1 MPPRFATFVLLAL
14 RRLPLRAGIWAM
26 VLPALV
32 FGPVWRQ
39 VWAADEPAFRADL
52 FNTPSVDA
60 APAVPARPLVL
71 LPPTP
76 LEDVGGPNF
85 GGPIVTDP
93 SGRLPVI
100 ELDSEAPISVAAG
113 AGATLDDPFPAPGAN
128 PKVLRAPDEPE
139 PPGPDDAIDLAP
151 EWDPFFQ
158 YSRNMPAG
166 FTGRSGIVPR
176 EGQQSAH
183 FVPMEDRWRIGVP
196 DWDRYGKD
204 HPITDD
210 YPYDLGSLLNPYKQN
225 VLKGDYPIVGQH
237 TFLNITVANVTLTEF
252 RQVPTPQNPFE
263 VQQNPGNFD
272 QFGDPNQIFI
282 TNNTIISFD
291 LSHGDSSFKPADWRI
306 RLTPVFNENYLDVKE
321 LGIIG
326 PDVEEGR
333 VRYRTDIALQE
344 WFVET
349 KLADLSADYD
359 FVSLRVGAQP
369 FVSDFRGFVF
379 ADVNRG
385 VRLFGTRLSN
395 REQFNLAYFSQQE
408 KQTNSFLNTWADR
421 GQDVVVANYFRQDT
435 VFPGYTALLNFH
447 FVHDKPSTHFDA
459 DGFLVRPDP
468 AGVFQPHEV
477 NAVYLGWGGDGH
489 IGPINITHQ
498 FYQVFGHDS
507 LNPIA
512 GQPITVNSQMAAVE
526 LSRDFDWIRIKAS
539 YFYASGENDPFTKT
553 AHGFDSILDNPNF
566 AGGQFSYWQRQG
578 PRIFGLGLT
587 QRNSLLP
594 DLRSSRLEGQPNY
607 MNPGIHILNSGVD
620 LEITQ
625 KLRLIQN
632 TNLLWFDTTG
642 VLQQFIFQQQVQD
655 FIGTDISLGAEYRP
669 LLSNNII
676 FLAGV
681 ATLVP
686 GAGLRDVYNNVTGPT
701 QTLYS
706 AFCELTLAY

>member
-1 MPPRFATFVLLAL
+1 MPPWFATIVLLAA

-26 VLPALV
+26 VLPSLV
-32 FGPVWRQ
+32 FGPMWRQ
-39 VWAADEPAFRADL
+39 VWGADEPAFPADL
-52 FNTPSVDA
+52 FNTPSVDT

-100 ELDSEAPISVAAG
+100 ELDAEEPISAAAG
-113 AGATLDDPFPAPGAN
+113 STATLDDPFPAPGAN

-196 DWDRYGKD
+196 EWDRYGKD

-607 MNPGIHILNSGVD
+607 MNPGIHILNTGVD
-620 LEITQ
+620 FEITQ

>member
-1 MPPRFATFVLLAL
+1 MIPKRFVSNALRKASAPAVRALRAVAALLAFL
-14 RRLPLRAGIWAM
+14 FLTHAGAISTAS
-26 VLPALV
+26 
-32 FGPVWRQ
+32 
-39 VWAADEPAFRADL
+39 EPSFRADL
-52 FNTPSVDA
+52 LEPPQLEAPKTTGPSL
-60 APAVPARPLVL
+60 APAVDEPDVTLDATAPS
-71 LPPTP
+71 PP
-76 LEDVGGPNF
+76 
-85 GGPIVTDP
+85 
-93 SGRLPVI
+93 
-100 ELDSEAPISVAAG
+100 
-113 AGATLDDPFPAPGAN
+113 TLDDPFRKSPANPAAGTPAN

-139 PPGPDDAIDLAP
+139 PAGPPSEVDLEP
-151 EWDPFFQ
+151 EFDPFFQ
-158 YSRNMPAG
+158 YSRNQPAG

-176 EGQQSAH
+176 EGQQNAH

-196 DWDRYGKD
+196 EWDRYGKG

-225 VLKGDYPIVGQH
+225 VLKGDYPIIGQH
-237 TFLNITVANVTLTEF
+237 TFLNITVANITLTEW
-252 RQVPTPQNPFE
+252 RQLPTPQNAFE
-263 VQQNPGNFD
+263 VQQNPGQFD
-272 QFGDPNQIFI
+272 LFGDPNQIFI
-282 TNNTIISFD
+282 TNNTVVSFD
-291 LSHGDSSFKPADWRI
+291 LSHGDAAFKPADWRI
-306 RLTPVFNENYLDVKE
+306 RLTPVFNENFLDVKE

-326 PDVEEGR
+326 PNVEEGR

-359 FVSLRVGAQP
+359 FLSLRVGAQP

-379 ADVNRG
+379 ADTNRG

-395 REQFNLAYFSQQE
+395 REQFNVAYFSQQE

-421 GQDVVVANYFRQDT
+421 GQDVVVANYFRQDFI
-435 VFPGYTALLNFH
+435 FPGYTGLLNFH

-512 GQPITVNSQMAAVE
+512 GQPITVNSQMFAIE
-526 LSRDFDWIRIKAS
+526 LSRDFDWIRIKGS
-539 YFYASGENDPFTKT
+539 YFYASGENDPFTRT

-566 AGGQFSYWQRQG
+566 AGGQFSFWQRQG

-587 QRNSLLP
+587 QRSSLLP

-607 MNPGIHILNSGVD
+607 MNPGIHILNFGVD
-620 LEITQ
+620 FELTQ
-625 KLRLIQN
+625 KLRFFQN
-632 TNLLWFDTTG
+632 NNMLWFDATG
-642 VLQQFIFQQQVQD
+642 VLQQFVFQQQVQD
-655 FIGTDISLGAEYRP
+655 YIGTDISLGAEYRP

-676 FLAGV
+676 FVAGV

-686 GAGLRDVYNNVTGPT
+686 GAGLRDVYDNVTGPT